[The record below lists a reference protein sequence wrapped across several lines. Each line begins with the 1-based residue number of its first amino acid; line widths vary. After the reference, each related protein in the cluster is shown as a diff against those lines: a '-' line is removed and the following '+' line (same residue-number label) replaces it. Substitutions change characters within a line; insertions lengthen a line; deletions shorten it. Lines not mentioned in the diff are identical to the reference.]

1 MSRRIDQIAA
11 VAAVTGALVAWWT
24 AQAGTE
30 SIRVSEEVCK
40 LTDNFISRD
49 PEDPNGWKLNLG
61 WFIHP
66 VIVDC
71 SQTIAWNATASATI
85 QYDRSVSLAR
95 PTTGTARTST
105 VGKTQQQVKTFAQSI
120 NLPPQIGPNV
130 KPYYTSKASPTIK
143 IVSGS
148 VVGNASAEW
157 RKEWWD
163 LSLIEPNPKG
173 NTEIAER
180 RAGDIRTQVIEA
192 LRTTGATVT
201 GESTIKLGAK
211 INPLT
216 RPELGPLYDVALNKY
231 GNGENRVMQ
240 LIAEYNAWI
249 VPPLPELESA
259 VGSKRYAEATITY
272 TASGI
277 DRKVDTSNWNYA
289 YWIGLASILGV
300 GIFAR
305 KKPKK

>member
-11 VAAVTGALVAWWT
+11 VAALTGVLVAWWN

-40 LTDNFISRD
+40 RTDNFISRD
-49 PEDPNGWKLNLG
+49 PQDPNGWKFNIG

-85 QYDRSVSLAR
+85 QYDRSKSLTK
-95 PTTGTARTST
+95 PTTGSQKGDNITA
-105 VGKTQQQVKTFAQSI
+105 TQKAINDFATSI
-120 NLPPQIGPNV
+120 NQTPKIGKDV
-130 KPYYTSKASPTIK
+130 KPYYTSPTKPSIK
-143 IVSGS
+143 IVSGT
-148 VVGNASAEW
+148 VTGNASAEW

-163 LSLIEPNPKG
+163 LSLIEPDPKG

-201 GESTIKLGAK
+201 GESTIQLKTK
-211 INPLT
+211 IHPLT
-216 RPELGPLYDVALNKY
+216 SPELGLLYDPALKKY

-240 LIAEYNAWI
+240 LIADYNAWTT
-249 VPPLPELESA
+249 PPSPALESA
-259 VGSKRYAEATITY
+259 VGSKRYAEATVTY
-272 TASGI
+272 NASGI
-277 DRKVDTSNWNYA
+277 DRTVDTSKWNYA
-289 YWIGLASILGV
+289 YWAWLIGAGAF
-300 GIFAR
+300 FAR
-305 KKPKK
+305 KKLKKNK